1 MTSEVLCVHMMDVC
15 MDGWM
20 DVWMDGWMCG
30 CVDVWMDGCMGHVF
44 TEVSFIS

>member
-1 MTSEVLCVHMMDVC
+1 MMDVC

-30 CVDVWMDGCMGHVF
+30 CVDVWMDGCMDEWAMFLLKFHSSHERRSKF
-44 TEVSFIS
+44 